1 MMPKFMLLY
10 RGGAATDPG
19 EMTEEQ
25 VAGEMAK
32 WMAWGEKVGPAL
44 TDFGNPF
51 GAGASAVGDGSAG
64 TPTPLSGYSIV
75 EAADLSAA
83 VGLVEG
89 HPYLGDGSGNFAVDV
104 FEVMPA
110 PGM

>member
-1 MMPKFMLLY
+1 MAKFMLLY
-10 RGGAATDPG
+10 RGAATDPG

-44 TDFGNPF
+44 ADFGNPF
-51 GAGASAVGDGSAG
+51 GAGASAVGDGSRG
-64 TPTPLSGYSIV
+64 TPAPLSGYSIV
-75 EAADLSAA
+75 EAKDLDAA
-83 VGLVEG
+83 LGLVDG
-89 HPYLGDGSGNFAVDV
+89 HPYLGDGTADFAVDV